1 MYVRSTGRTAGSK
14 YPLPPSGYNS
24 DLKRQWAQKHL
35 ETLQSH
41 IERFCND
48 YPYEITGEE
57 NIEAGIIV
65 LKTIHPPILK
75 AVDASLAFGDFI
87 CCLRSS
93 LDHLAWQLA
102 GLSGK
107 RPGREVFFPIYE
119 QNTIDVQ
126 VKIAKATF
134 GIPDEAIALIKSFQ
148 PYHAGGDNKSTHL
161 WRLNTLWSID
171 KHRHISAFSTMTTWQ
186 YCLRNGYREGKTL
199 PIEQIDNCTIMT
211 LPITYKGEV
220 EFNPEV
226 TSDLRFIDDFED
238 IDVGLKDLVE
248 IYEYVANAVLP
259 AFSRFFPDAD
269 VNAVHDP
276 DHQADYVDE

>member
-1 MYVRSTGRTAGSK
+1 MSLSDVTPMYVRSTGRTAGSK

-35 ETLQSH
+35 ETVKSH

-57 NIEAGIIV
+57 NIEAGIIL

-87 CCLRSS
+87 SCLRSS

-102 GLSGK
+102 SLSGK

-126 VKIAKATF
+126 VKIARATF

-148 PYHAGGDNKSTHL
+148 LTTQEETTSPLIFGVSIRAGASI
-161 WRLNTLWSID
+161 SID
-171 KHRHISAFSTMTTWQ
+171 ISRH
-186 YCLRNGYREGKTL
+186 
-199 PIEQIDNCTIMT
+199 
-211 LPITYKGEV
+211 
-220 EFNPEV
+220 
-226 TSDLRFIDDFED
+226 
-238 IDVGLKDLVE
+238 
-248 IYEYVANAVLP
+248 
-259 AFSRFFPDAD
+259 FPR
-269 VNAVHDP
+269 
-276 DHQADYVDE
+276 